1 MITIGVKHNIN
12 DTIRLLD
19 DKFRKQVPFATA
31 KTLTKMAQLGQK
43 EVQAEMQ
50 REFDRPTPFTLRS
63 VYMKRAEKHNLQ
75 AMVYIRNSAAAK
87 SKPLN
92 ETLKHEFS
100 GGQRE
105 RKRLEY
111 WLERAGLISAN
122 EFVVPGEGAKLDR
135 YGNISRGQVQQ
146 VLSQLRAGPD
156 PYAYKS
162 NSTRSKRNVKASGG
176 FFWSRGG
183 KFPRGAWMR
192 NGASVK
198 PILLVIKAPV
208 YRQRI
213 NMNAI
218 VSRVIDTRFE
228 AEFRKNLADAIRT
241 AR

>member
-1 MITIGVKHNIN
+1 
-12 DTIRLLD
+12 
-19 DKFRKQVPFATA
+19 
-31 KTLTKMAQLGQK
+31 
-43 EVQAEMQ
+43 VQADMQ
-50 REFDRPTPFTLRS
+50 REFDRPTPFTLKS
-63 VYMKRAEKHNLQ
+63 VFIKPATKQNLR
-75 AMVYIRNSAAAK
+75 AMVYIKDRPTGKNPKA
-87 SKPLN
+87 LN
-92 ETLKHEFS
+92 EILGHEFS
-100 GGQRE
+100 GGTRE
-105 RKRLEY
+105 RKRLEV
-111 WLERAGLISAN
+111 WLERAGFISAN
-122 EFVVPGEGAKLDR
+122 EYVVPGEGAKLDR
-135 YGNISRGQVQQ
+135 YGNMSRGQVQQ

-156 PYAYKS
+156 ATAYKS
-162 NSTRSKRNVKASGG
+162 NSTRSKRNVKRAGE

-228 AEFRKNLADAIRT
+228 AEFRKNLNEAIRT

>member
-19 DKFRKQVPFATA
+19 DKFRKQIPFATA
-31 KTLTKMAQLGQK
+31 KTLTKLAQLGQK

-50 REFDRPTPFTLRS
+50 REFDRPTPFTLNS
-63 VYMKRAEKHNLQ
+63 VRIKSATPQNLQ

-162 NSTRSKRNVKASGG
+162 GSARSKRNVKRAGE

-183 KFPRGAWMR
+183 KLPRGAWMR

-228 AEFRKNLADAIRT
+228 AEFRKNLNEAIRT